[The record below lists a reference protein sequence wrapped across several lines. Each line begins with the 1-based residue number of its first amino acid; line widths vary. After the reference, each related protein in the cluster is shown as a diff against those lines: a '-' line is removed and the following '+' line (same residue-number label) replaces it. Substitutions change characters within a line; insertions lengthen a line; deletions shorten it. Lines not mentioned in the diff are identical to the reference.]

1 MSRPEWERPTSAA
14 TLATIHAGVGI
25 ITGIDS
31 NVTPAIA
38 RKMRGFLVEI
48 LCDNTK
54 QCHPFSA
61 STYAK
66 LINKD
71 ATPKFSR
78 SQHRLLIQY
87 AFAHKRHRLIPVCRA
102 GYDNLASYLAN
113 SRILADVYHLFGID
127 YKDYGDFGRTVP
139 NGEFKI
145 MSPRDSETVNTNH
158 MNFIND
164 VLAADPTKE
173 PAGSEEEE
181 EPAGSEEGEE
191 EGGGSEEEEEEGG
204 GSSPLPP
211 PTPMTPPAADP
222 RTWRNRLASAIS
234 RSKTSRA
241 IVSDDDD
248 EPTPPP
254 ATVKVEPQPPPATID
269 SSSDNDPSSSSS
281 SDDSSDDDDDSLSL
295 FALLVLAINR

>member
-1 MSRPEWERPTSAA
+1 MSRPEWEKPTSAA
-14 TLATIHAGVGI
+14 TFAAIKKNAIKLGATESEVVDISSGVLTASGYA
-25 ITGIDS
+25 TMAPKLKLTL
-31 NVTPAIA
+31 TP
-38 RKMRGFLVEI
+38 
-48 LCDNTK
+48 
-54 QCHPFSA
+54 
-61 STYAK
+61 
-66 LINKD
+66 
-71 ATPKFSR
+71 SR
-78 SQHRLLIQY
+78 HRVYIQI
-87 AFAHKRHRLIPVCRA
+87 AFAVSRHRLIPVCRA

-113 SRILADVYHLFGID
+113 SRILADVDRLFGID
-127 YKDYGDFGRTVP
+127 YKEYGDFGRTVP

-181 EPAGSEEGEE
+181 EE
-191 EGGGSEEEEEEGG
+191 GGSEEEEEEGG

-211 PTPMTPPAADP
+211 PTPMTPTVAA
-222 RTWRNRLASAIS
+222 RGRWLKRLASTSRSVLNAIS